1 MTAYRMTVL
10 SGAAVAPDERLDVFY
25 AYWQARRGERAM
37 PRRADI
43 DPTEIPAR
51 LLPNVLL
58 TEAVDGGARF
68 GFRLVGTGA
77 VSGIGA
83 DLTGRYVDE
92 VNESARYC
100 DYITALYRRVVER
113 RLPVFSMS
121 VFARPA
127 DAGPARHTTQRLM
140 CPLSSDGGT
149 VDLVFTCQVF
159 ANASPSTEFPRL
171 TADIP
176 FQGLCEAL
184 LE

>member
-10 SGAAVAPDERLDVFY
+10 SGAAVALDERLEAFH
-25 AYWQARRGERAM
+25 AYWRSRRGERAM

-43 DPTEIPAR
+43 DPIGMDPR
-51 LLPNVLL
+51 LLPNVML
-58 TEAVDGGARF
+58 TEVIDGGARF
-68 GFRLVGTGA
+68 RFRLVGTGA

-92 VNESARYC
+92 VNESDRYR
-100 DYITALYRRVVER
+100 DYITGLYRRVVER

-121 VFARPA
+121 IYARPA
-127 DAGPARHTTQRLM
+127 DAGEARHTTQRLM
-140 CPLSSDGGT
+140 CPLSTDGSV

-159 ANASPSTEFPRL
+159 AHASPAAEFPRL

-176 FQGLCEAL
+176 FVGTCEAV